1 MFEFND
7 SEAAQELANRAEAL
21 MEEVVLPKERE
32 LAGGTTV
39 SKGTISELQEAA
51 KEYDVYAPQIGEEYG
66 GMGYDFDDVLPTF
79 EQAGRSLLGAP
90 AMRVDAPDEGNM
102 HLLEMHGTELQK
114 EQYLEPL
121 VDGDIHSGFAMTEPI
136 QGAGSDPKMIQT
148 TAERDGDEWVIDG
161 HKWWTSNGIE
171 ADVLIVL
178 ARTDQEAHPYE
189 GCSLFLVP
197 ADADGVDVVRDV
209 PHLGGGYRGGSHAE
223 ILYEDVR
230 VPEEHLLGELH
241 NGFTH
246 AQERLGPARLTHC
259 MRFSGMAQRALDI
272 AKAYV
277 DEREGFGTSLS
288 DKQSLRHRIADA
300 ETNLHVARTA
310 IRDAADRI
318 ADGDEARVQVSM
330 CKVFA
335 ARVTQEAIDL
345 AVQCLGGNGI
355 GKDLPVADFY
365 EAIRKF
371 RIVDGAD
378 EVHKRVISRYA
389 FDELDETEL
398 EPISRFGDPASRRE

>member
-161 HKWWTSNGIE
+161 HKWWTSNGIR
-171 ADVLIVL
+171 ADVFLVFV
-178 ARTDQEAHPYE
+178 RTDQEAHPYQ
-189 GCSLFLVP
+189 GCTVFVVP
-197 ADADGVDVVRDV
+197 ADADGVEVVRNV
-209 PHLGGGYRGGSHAE
+209 PHLGSEMTRSGHAE
-223 ILYEDVR
+223 VKFNGVR
-230 VPEEHLLGELH
+230 VSEENVLGELGA
-241 NGFTH
+241 GFRH
-246 AQERLGPARLTHC
+246 VQERLGPARLTHC
-259 MRFSGMAQRALDI
+259 MRFSGMAERALTI
-272 AKAYV
+272 TRSYLE
-277 DEREGFGTSLS
+277 EREAFGTPISEKQNARFEIARRETEIQAARSLVRHTA
-288 DKQSLRHRIADA
+288 DKIAA
-300 ETNLHVARTA
+300 GE
-310 IRDAADRI
+310 
-318 ADGDEARVQVSM
+318 EARLGVSM
-330 CKVFA
+330 SKVYTAQA
-335 ARVTQEAIDL
+335 AQDAIDTSL
-345 AVQCLGGNGI
+345 QFLGGNGV
-355 GKDLPVADFY
+355 GKDLPIADFY
-365 EAIRKF
+365 ESVRPF
-371 RIVDGAD
+371 RIIDGAD
-378 EVHKRVISRYA
+378 EVHLRTIARTA
-389 FDELDETEL
+389 FEEGTDPAELD
-398 EPISRFGDPASRRE
+398 PITRFGE